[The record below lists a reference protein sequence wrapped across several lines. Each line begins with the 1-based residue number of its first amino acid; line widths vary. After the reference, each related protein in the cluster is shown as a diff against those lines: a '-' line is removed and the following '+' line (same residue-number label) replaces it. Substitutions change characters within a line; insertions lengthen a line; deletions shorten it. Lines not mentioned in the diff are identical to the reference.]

1 MEFITS
7 QYLSRSVDRLS
18 THLVADHYPHRVP
31 RLYSNQQQNH
41 CLMYVRQNAARHRK
55 SCVRGVIFCSEC
67 NYCNYNQQEMNSH
80 TSKKHV
86 KSIPKS
92 KKCVS
97 REKKFPNVSSL
108 STRNPFDNVVEAKK
122 SLVILSHTIHTLLTL
137 GLTLRAFCWYVNSFL
152 AGCNYNNYIPSK
164 K

>member
-1 MEFITS
+1 
-7 QYLSRSVDRLS
+7 
-18 THLVADHYPHRVP
+18 
-31 RLYSNQQQNH
+31 
-41 CLMYVRQNAARHRK
+41 MYVRQNAARHRK

-92 KKCVS
+92 TKCVS
-97 REKKFPNVSSL
+97 CEKELPSFFSL
-108 STRNPFDNVVEAKK
+108 QQHCRKDYGLKARKRLGIF
-122 SLVILSHTIHTLLTL
+122 SHTIHTFLTL